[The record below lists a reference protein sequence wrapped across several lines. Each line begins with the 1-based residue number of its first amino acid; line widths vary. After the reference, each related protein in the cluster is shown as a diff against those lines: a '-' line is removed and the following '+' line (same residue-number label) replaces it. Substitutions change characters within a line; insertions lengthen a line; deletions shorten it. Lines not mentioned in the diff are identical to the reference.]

1 MELKLNRLLL
11 NLALVV
17 LISLISGLFPTSW
30 AEESG
35 WGAVGFRAGIDDG
48 DNDEDFEQYEGF
60 VLYDLPWSWSFVP
73 DWTLG
78 TYLELNAGVLDGGG
92 DAAFI
97 GSIGPGL
104 ILKAFDNRL
113 AVSGGIN
120 PTYVSEDTFGDE
132 DFGGSF
138 QFTSHIGIS
147 FRPIRPFSIGYRF
160 QHMSNAGIYSEN
172 PGLNL
177 HMLELA
183 YYF

>member
-1 MELKLNRLLL
+1 MELRLTRLLL
-11 NLALVV
+11 SLALVILV
-17 LISLISGLFPTSW
+17 SVISSFFLPSW

-35 WGAVGFRAGIDDG
+35 WSAVGFRAGIDDG
-48 DNDEDFEQYEGF
+48 RNDEDFEQYEGF
-60 VLYDLPWSWSFVP
+60 VLYDLPWSWSFAP

-78 TYLELNAGVLDGGG
+78 TYLELNAGILDGGG
-92 DAAFI
+92 DTAFI

-104 ILKAFDNRL
+104 NLKAFDNRL
-113 AVSGGIN
+113 AIWGGIN
-120 PTYVSEDTFGDE
+120 PTFISEDTFGDE

-147 FRPIRPFSIGYRF
+147 FRPIQPLSIGYRF

>member
-1 MELKLNRLLL
+1 MELRLTRLLL

-17 LISLISGLFPTSW
+17 LILLISGFILPSR

-35 WGAVGFRAGIDDG
+35 WSAVGFRAGIDDG
-48 DNDEDFEQYEGF
+48 GNDEDFEQYEGF
-60 VLYDLPWSWSFVP
+60 VLYELPWSWSFAP
-73 DWTLG
+73 DWSLG
-78 TYLELNAGVLDGGG
+78 TYLELNAGVLDAGG
-92 DAAFI
+92 DTAFI

-104 ILKAFDNRL
+104 NLKAFGNRL
-113 AVSGGIN
+113 VVWGGIN
-120 PTYVSEDTFGDE
+120 PTYTSEDTFGDE

-147 FRPIRPFSIGYRF
+147 FRPIRPLSIGYRF

-177 HMLELA
+177 HMLGLA